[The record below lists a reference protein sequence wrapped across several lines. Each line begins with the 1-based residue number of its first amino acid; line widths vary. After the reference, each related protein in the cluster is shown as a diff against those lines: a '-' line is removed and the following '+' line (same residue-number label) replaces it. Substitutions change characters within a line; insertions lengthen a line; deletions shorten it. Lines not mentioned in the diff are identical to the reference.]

1 MIKKI
6 ITAMIAALTLSGT
19 LHAAQLMI
27 DDSHSKVGFSVTHMM
42 ISSVDGKF
50 TDYSGDIAIDLDS
63 KEITTL
69 GATVNAKSI
78 DTGIEKR
85 DKHLRSEDFFYVK
98 KHPEI
103 TFAMKKFIQDGDEGE
118 VIGDLTIRGVTKEV
132 ILDSKITGVIEVEGT
147 TRVGLEL
154 KGEINRK
161 EFGLNWNKV
170 IEAGGIA
177 VGEDVELEINLELMK
192 I

>member
-6 ITAMIAALTLSGT
+6 YTAFIAAAMMALSAP
-19 LHAAQLMI
+19 AAQLMI
-27 DDSHSKVGFSVTHMM
+27 DDSHSKVGFEVTHMM
-42 ISSVDGKF
+42 ISSVDGRF
-50 TDYSGDIAIDLDS
+50 VDYGGDIAIDLDS
-63 KEITTL
+63 KEITAL
-69 GATVNAKSI
+69 DATVNAKSI

-85 DKHLRSEDFFYVK
+85 DNHLRSEDFFYVK

-132 ILDSKITGVIEVEGT
+132 ILDSEITGVIVVEGT

-154 KGEINRK
+154 EGEINRK

-177 VGEDVELEINLELMK
+177 VGEDVKLEINLQLMK
-192 I
+192 M